1 MPKVASRTWTSARA
15 RCRRLRPTPQK
26 LLRLTHKGS
35 LAAGN
40 DADLVVLDESHRA
53 DTVVV
58 RGEIHVMDRTCVRRG
73 TFE

>member
-1 MPKVASRTWTSARA
+1 
-15 RCRRLRPTPQK
+15 
-26 LLRLTHKGS
+26 
-35 LAAGN
+35 
-40 DADLVVLDESHRA
+40 VLDEQARA